1 MPELKVVFLL
11 GLGAEEKMVGRC
23 AVEQVALAFLLPL
36 LLALVHCAV
45 GMKAANDLIAVVGKV
60 DALGSTLGTALVL
73 LGVYGG
79 YFLVTA
85 LACRSLAL
93 QSRTARH

>member
-1 MPELKVVFLL
+1 MKKRVVIL
-11 GLGAEEKMVGRC
+11 
-23 AVEQVALAFLLPL
+23 ALA
-36 LLALVHCAV
+36 
-45 GMKAANDLIAVVGKV
+45 
-60 DALGSTLGTALVL
+60 ALVL